1 VAAEADRTG
10 AAQLAVVGSAAVLL
24 FTLVT
29 ATACRQAP
37 VDPRPNLLLIMIDNL
52 RADHLGVYG
61 YERDT
66 SPQIDRLGES
76 GIVFEN
82 ASATSSWTKP
92 SVASL
97 FTSRDPSEH
106 NAVSF
111 ARHLAPELP
120 TLAESLQH
128 AGYRTIGVT
137 ANFVHV
143 NERWGFDRGFE
154 SWESFSVEAEDE
166 ADVVWRYEHQ
176 PGEFVPLRA
185 PNAAEVNREVLER
198 LDASDA
204 RPVFLYVHYMEP
216 HSPYTPNPEQ
226 LRQLIGT
233 DRPAAGAFASN
244 DLLVQI
250 ARGEIVVDEAQR
262 QWLIDLYDAEIRSVD
277 AGIGDLLAELT
288 RRGILGNTVIAVV
301 SDHGEEF
308 GEHGGWF
315 HALTLH
321 RESLAVPVLFNDARR
336 TRGGQRRREA
346 VDLVD
351 VPTTL
356 LALAGVEKPAG
367 MRGRAL
373 LTDRPLEPR
382 DLVAEL
388 HEDPKF
394 EDYIR
399 PRRHRFA
406 LTRWPWK
413 VIVDRDRSRRFY
425 HADRDVAETAP
436 VSDAA
441 DSSEALTSAID
452 ALAARLAEKEGDDI
466 EPLDPEAVEG
476 LRALGYAE

>member
-1 VAAEADRTG
+1 
-10 AAQLAVVGSAAVLL
+10 VVRSAALL
-24 FTLVT
+24 LL
-29 ATACRQAP
+29 ALAPALACDQPP
-37 VDPRPNLLLIMIDNL
+37 VDPRPNLLLILVDNL
-52 RADHLGVYG
+52 RADHLGLYG
-61 YERDT
+61 YGRDT
-66 SPQIDRLGES
+66 SPQIDRLGAS
-76 GIVFEN
+76 GVVFEN

-111 ARHLAPELP
+111 ARHLDPELP
-120 TLAESLQH
+120 TLAESLRD

-154 SWESFSVEAEDE
+154 SWNSFSVEVDDE
-166 ADVVWRYEHQ
+166 AEVMWRYEHQ
-176 PGEFVPLRA
+176 PGAFVSLRA
-185 PNAAEVNREVLER
+185 PNAAEVNKEVLER

-204 RPVFLYVHYMEP
+204 SPVFLYVHYMEP
-216 HSPYTPNPEQ
+216 HSPYTPSPQHLKEMVGTEQPE
-226 LRQLIGT
+226 
-233 DRPAAGAFASN
+233 AGAFATN

-250 ARGEIVVDEAQR
+250 ARGEVAVDDAQR
-262 QWLIDLYDAEIRSVD
+262 QWLIDLYDAEIRAVD
-277 AGIGDLLAELT
+277 AGIGELLAEL
-288 RRGILGNTVIAVV
+288 RRREMLANTVIAVV

-321 RESLAVPVLFNDARR
+321 HESLAVPVVFHDARSSG
-336 TRGGQRRREA
+336 GGQRLREA

-356 LALAGVEKPAG
+356 LALAGVAKPAG

-373 LTDRPLEPR
+373 LTDRPLAPR

-388 HEDPKF
+388 HEDPKI
-394 EDYIR
+394 EEHIR

-413 VIVDRDRSRRFY
+413 AIVDRDRTRRVY
-425 HADRDVAETAP
+425 RADRDAAEAAP
-436 VSDAA
+436 MADAGGSP
-441 DSSEALTSAID
+441 DALSGAID
-452 ALAARLAEKEGDDI
+452 ALAARLVEPETRDA
-466 EPLDPEAVEG
+466 EPLDSDAVDG
-476 LRALGYAE
+476 LRALGYVE